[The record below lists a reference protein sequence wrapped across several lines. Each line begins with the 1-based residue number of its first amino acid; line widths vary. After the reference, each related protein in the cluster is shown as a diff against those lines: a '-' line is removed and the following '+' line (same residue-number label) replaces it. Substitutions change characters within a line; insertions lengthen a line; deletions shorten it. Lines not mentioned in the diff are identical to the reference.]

1 MKNREKKAA
10 TAEKRR
16 QRMVLILCVAILALA
31 IVAVNV
37 RTVVYGYYD
46 SFVRRAWT
54 WTRAASHLQAL
65 ARRWGCSVGR
75 APSRMGQLA
84 VQPPSGIGDDRGPGR
99 NRAARIPIR

>member
-46 SFVRRAWT
+46 SFVHRGVDVDT
-54 WTRAASHLQAL
+54 AASHLQAL
-65 ARRWGCSVGR
+65 A
-75 APSRMGQLA
+75 
-84 VQPPSGIGDDRGPGR
+84 QPGMLSWKSSKPNGTAGGTAAFG
-99 NRAARIPIR
+99 NR